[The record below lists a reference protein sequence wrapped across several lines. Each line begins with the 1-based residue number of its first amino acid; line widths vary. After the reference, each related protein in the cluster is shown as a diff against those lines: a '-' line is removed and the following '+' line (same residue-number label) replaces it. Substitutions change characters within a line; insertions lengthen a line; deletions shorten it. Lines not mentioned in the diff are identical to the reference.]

1 MRRLAFALL
10 PFLLVAASCTTTT
23 MQSYRTS
30 RVVELPEP
38 EVEMVIT
45 ISNDNI
51 EVLGEIDIKRTV
63 IFDEPDYWLKI
74 GSNVDLEK
82 YGILLSGSLMPTEKK
97 WYQRRKTDEAQ
108 RALLGLIVYDLI
120 ELYPGMDYILFPKV
134 EIEKVEGFSLSIRL
148 LGKAARINL

>member
-1 MRRLAFALL
+1 MKRIVYALF
-10 PFLLVAASCTTTT
+10 PFLLIIASCTTTT

-30 RVVELPEP
+30 RIVELPEP
-38 EVEMVIT
+38 KVEMVIT

-63 IFDEPDYWLKI
+63 IFDEPDYWLKM

-82 YGILLSGSLMPTEKK
+82 FGILLSGSLMPTEKK
-97 WYQRRKTDEAQ
+97 WYRRRKTDEAEK
-108 RALLGLIVYDLI
+108 ALLGLIVYDLI
-120 ELYPGMDYILFPKV
+120 ELYPGMDYILFPKI
-134 EIEKVEGFSLSIRL
+134 EIERVENFSLSIRL